1 MKIKGNFF
9 VMTKKFISLNMKE
22 VVEVIILTYF
32 PIAHRTSRKFF
43 MSWIN
48 LIVEIVKPKCLSISR
63 RLFIPRLA

>member
-32 PIAHRTSRKFF
+32 PIAHRTSRKFV
-43 MSWIN
+43 N
-48 LIVEIVKPKCLSISR
+48 V
-63 RLFIPRLA
+63 AD